1 MDRNELLRLAADKAQ
16 ESLKG
21 GKVNGKALI
30 AIVVVAGVVLVG
42 FIAYRF
48 LLLEVITRL
57 R

>member
-21 GKVNGKALI
+21 GKMNGKTWVGI
-30 AIVVVAGVVLVG
+30 AVVAGVVLVG
-42 FIAYRF
+42 FIAYR
-48 LLLEVITRL
+48 LLLIELITRL

>member
-1 MDRNELLRLAADKAQ
+1 MDRNELLRLAADKAP

-30 AIVVVAGVVLVG
+30 GIVVVAGVVLVG
-42 FIAYRF
+42 FIAYRL

>member
-1 MDRNELLRLAADKAQ
+1 MDRNELLRLAAGKAQ

-42 FIAYRF
+42 FVAYRL

>member
-1 MDRNELLRLAADKAQ
+1 MDRNELLRLAAGKAQ

-42 FIAYRF
+42 FIAYRL

>member
-21 GKVNGKALI
+21 GKMNGKTWVGVA
-30 AIVVVAGVVLVG
+30 VVAGVVLVG
-42 FIAYRF
+42 FIAYR
-48 LLLEVITRL
+48 LLLIELITRL